1 MATVTPKQ
9 LRTLRYIGKFIA
21 RRGYSPTLDEIAE
34 GLGVSKPT
42 VQQYLA
48 ALQKKGVV
56 ERHRYAHRS
65 IKIVDPEYAPPR
77 SAGLPLLGYI
87 AAGSPIEALE
97 AVEAIDMG
105 EMLGLSAGREMFAL
119 RVKGNSMVEDGIFDG
134 DYVVVERREAAED
147 GQLVVAL
154 LPDGSVTLKKFYR
167 EKGRVRLQPAN
178 PEMKP
183 IYAREVEIQGI
194 VRGVIR
200 SFR

>member
-1 MATVTPKQ
+1 
-9 LRTLRYIGKFIA
+9 
-21 RRGYSPTLDEIAE
+21 
-34 GLGVSKPT
+34 
-42 VQQYLA
+42 
-48 ALQKKGVV
+48 
-56 ERHRYAHRS
+56 
-65 IKIVDPEYAPPR
+65 
-77 SAGLPLLGYI
+77 
-87 AAGSPIEALE
+87 
-97 AVEAIDMG
+97 MG